1 MAEYRLSAAAEAD
14 IEAIYTYTY
23 QTFGG
28 RQAEIYVSDLK
39 QSFERLADLPRI
51 GRSAEDL
58 GSGLFRFRYQSHI
71 IFYTIESDYVLIQRV
86 FHGRMDF
93 ASRL

>member
-1 MAEYRLSAAAEAD
+1 MAEYRLSGAAEAD
-14 IEAIYTYTY
+14 IEAIYIYTY
-23 QTFGG
+23 QTFGAH
-28 RQAEIYVSDLK
+28 QAESYALGLK
-39 QSFERLADLPRI
+39 QSFERLADMPRI

-58 GSGLFRFRYQSHI
+58 RPGLFRFRYQSHI
-71 IFYTIESDYVLIQRV
+71 IFYTIESDHILIQRV